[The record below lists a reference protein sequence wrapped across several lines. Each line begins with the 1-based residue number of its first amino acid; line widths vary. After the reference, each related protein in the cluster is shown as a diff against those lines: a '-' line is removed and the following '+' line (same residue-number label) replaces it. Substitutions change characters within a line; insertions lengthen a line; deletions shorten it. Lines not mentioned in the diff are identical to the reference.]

1 MVLKILLTNAP
12 GLNLERFDIAFNK
25 NKGYSLYPPISLA
38 TLAASVLKDVD
49 NSVVEILDT
58 ELEIM
63 KFYQENP
70 DSDISPSD
78 FLKDVLLKKIKSFK
92 PDCVGISTMFSISHN
107 NTIDM
112 AKTIKGLNSNIKVV
126 NGGNHSTF
134 AYKKLLVECKEID
147 FIFLYEADTS
157 FPLYLKHLKG
167 EKTNKDLKGVAWFN
181 KEKNEVTLS
190 PYSPIIH
197 DLDVLPNPK
206 WDLVP
211 LTKYQEYG
219 RIGSINSFGDE
230 NKPSYVMQT
239 VRGCVASCCFCS
251 VRSFYGKGVR
261 ARSAK
266 SILDEV
272 DYLYNELGIQQL
284 EIVDDD
290 FSFDKERTLEVCNGL
305 IKRNYDMVWNLLNGI
320 RLGTIND
327 EIMEA
332 LAKSKCKLIS
342 IGVESG
348 NDSTLA
354 IVRKPLSIKM
364 LRTKNEIIK
373 RHPEVYVKG
382 NFIVG
387 FPFETDEQL
396 MNTYNIAEEMKF
408 DWNIFSVFKPLPG
421 TPMFQEIDK
430 EAQEN
435 FDFNSIKNDF
445 QFEKIREVKITQKA
459 AADLSMM
466 HTSADE
472 LELKQKELNYQGDQK
487 ISEQA
492 YRKNLEI
499 NFMKNPNLNG
509 RDIDRAIRDFTGIL
523 RFIDKDHAMAR
534 YCLNIAYKIKKDEQK
549 INENLKALDIILLE
563 NNEWITIFKEMIPK
577 DEFSFFMNRLNM
589 ITNKQLSQKT
599 LSI

>member
-1 MVLKILLTNAP
+1 MDLKILLTNAP
-12 GLNLERFDIAFNK
+12 GLDLDRFDITFNK
-25 NKGYSLYPPISLA
+25 VKGYSLYPPISLA
-38 TLAASVLKDVD
+38 TLAASVLRDVD
-49 NSVVEILDT
+49 GSVVEILDT

-70 DSDISPSD
+70 DSDISPPD
-78 FLKDVLLKKIKSFK
+78 FLKKILGEKIESFK
-92 PDCVGISTMFSISHN
+92 PDCIGISTMFSISHN
-107 NTIDM
+107 NTINM
-112 AKTIKGLNSNIKVV
+112 AKTIKNFDPNIKVV

-181 KEKNEVTLS
+181 TEKNEVTLS

-197 DLDVLPNPK
+197 DLDALPNPN

-230 NKPSYVMQT
+230 TKSSYVMQT

-266 SILDEV
+266 NILDEV

-290 FSFDKERTLEVCNGL
+290 FSFDKERTLEFCNGL
-305 IKRNYDMVWNLLNGI
+305 IERNYDMVWNLLNGI

-364 LRTKNEIIK
+364 LRAKNEIIK

-396 MNTYNIAEEMKF
+396 LNTYNIAEEMKF

-466 HTSADE
+466 HASADE
-472 LELKQKELNYQGDQK
+472 IEIKQKELNYKGDQK

-534 YCLNIAYKIKKDEQK
+534 YCLNIAYKKKGDEK
-549 INENLKALDIILLE
+549 LIDENLKALDIILLD
-563 NNEWITIFKEMIPK
+563 NGEWVKIFKEMLPTN
-577 DEFSFFMNRLNM
+577 EFEFFMDRLNY
-589 ITNKQLSQKT
+589 TNKTQIYHKT
-599 LSI
+599 LSS